1 MMPIAEK
8 VIITNS
14 PEETRAL
21 GMQMGADLAPG
32 AVLCLYGDLGAGKTA
47 FTAGLAQGLGVTDY
61 VTSPTFTI
69 VNEYDGRIPL
79 FHFDVY
85 RVYDPDEL
93 YEIGFEEY
101 FSRGGVVCI
110 EWADLIPSLLPAHR
124 VEIEIR
130 KKQGIGCESMREIT
144 IRRYEA

>member
-1 MMPIAEK
+1 MQVTETR
-8 VIITNS
+8 VITNS
-14 PEETRAL
+14 PEETKAL
-21 GMQMGADLAPG
+21 GMQIGTDLTPG
-32 AVLCLYGDLGAGKTA
+32 AVLCMYGDLGAGKTA
-47 FTAGLAQGLGVTDY
+47 FTSGLAQGLGVTDY

-110 EWADLIPSLLPAHR
+110 EWADLIPSLLPAQR
-124 VEIEIR
+124 TEVEIR
-130 KKQGIGCESMREIT
+130 KKQEAGCENMREIT

>member
-1 MMPIAEK
+1 MMPIAET
-8 VIITNS
+8 VITTNS
-14 PEETRAL
+14 PEETCAL
-21 GMQMGADLAPG
+21 GMQMGADLEPG

-47 FTAGLAQGLGVTDY
+47 FTSGLAQGLGVTDY

-69 VNEYDGRIPL
+69 VNEYEGRIPL

-110 EWADLIPSLLPAHR
+110 EWADLIPSLLPANR
-124 VEIEIR
+124 MEIEIR
-130 KKQGIGCESMREIT
+130 KKSGIGCENMREIT

>member
-1 MMPIAEK
+1 MMPIAET
-8 VIITNS
+8 VITTNS

-21 GMQMGADLAPG
+21 GMQMGADLEPG

-47 FTAGLAQGLGVTDY
+47 FTSGLAQGLGVTDY

-69 VNEYDGRIPL
+69 VNEYEGRIPL

-110 EWADLIPSLLPAHR
+110 EWADLIPSLLPANR
-124 VEIEIR
+124 MEIEIR
-130 KKQGIGCESMREIT
+130 KKSGIGCENMREIT

>member
-1 MMPIAEK
+1 MPIVEN
-8 VIITNS
+8 VIITSS

-47 FTAGLAQGLGVTDY
+47 FTSGLAQGLGVTDY

-110 EWADLIPSLLPAHR
+110 EWADLIPSLLPADR

-130 KKQGIGCESMREIT
+130 KKSGIGCENMREIT

>member
-1 MMPIAEK
+1 MMPIVER

-110 EWADLIPSLLPAHR
+110 EWADLIPSLLPADR

-130 KKQGIGCESMREIT
+130 KKSGAGCETMREIT